1 MRVEWG
7 EATLHSPLSSLHYKK
22 KAIVN
27 NSDLKKRINDALDAI
42 RPHLAVD
49 GGDVE
54 VVEVTTDMLVR
65 IKWIGNC
72 VNCSMSAMTLKA
84 GIEQAIKGAVP
95 EIKGVEAVN

>member
-1 MRVEWG
+1 M
-7 EATLHSPLSSLHYKK
+7 
-22 KAIVN
+22 N
-27 NSDLKKRINDALDAI
+27 NSDLRKRINDALDSI

-54 VVEVTTDMLVR
+54 VVEVTPEMIVR
-65 IKWIGNC
+65 VKWIGNC

-84 GIEQAIKGAVP
+84 GIEQAIKGVAP